1 MKNHTSEEHKCPKCG
16 GLGHAQKDCRAS
28 PSEVQKYKE
37 KQQSESERRQARK
50 NKAKQQKERHK
61 AYVALGKAKEQE
73 ILVQQGKSSGGDT
86 ALHIA
91 PPVPNAPASSPV
103 NTIQLPSG
111 VTVSIRDQ
119 CRFIMGDETLLQKL
133 SLPSDVSL
141 LTLDENPL
149 YVPKMQG
156 NSNLINTAIDT
167 LHYTDYMAS
176 YTKGVYDSPWDLE
189 LSLAYTNTDA
199 APDLADPLVA
209 FQSLPEV
216 PPDETFVLTDSPPT
230 DTSNWVRVSF
240 FIDLSLIHISEPTR
254 PY

>member
-1 MKNHTSEEHKCPKCG
+1 MCH
-16 GLGHAQKDCRAS
+16 
-28 PSEVQKYKE
+28 
-37 KQQSESERRQARK
+37 
-50 NKAKQQKERHK
+50 
-61 AYVALGKAKEQE
+61 
-73 ILVQQGKSSGGDT
+73 
-86 ALHIA
+86 
-91 PPVPNAPASSPV
+91 
-103 NTIQLPSG
+103 
-111 VTVSIRDQ
+111 
-119 CRFIMGDETLLQKL
+119 F
-133 SLPSDVSL
+133 

-230 DTSNWVRVSF
+230 DTSNWVRASF
-240 FIDLSLIHISEPTR
+240 FIDSCASCSCVQTPLFIHSGRTGDFGDCTDGFAGSATPEKVGMLTVRILEAAVTLDGSKCFQNLTSTDLLSEGQLNEMDYYADRKNNVLTCPSGEQVPLTPDGPHNRFMRLDVWVYVGQAPADDPDIAMIA
-254 PY
+254 